1 MHKSIRGLMAV
12 PLALMMVALA
22 TVTYAETLYKY
33 TDKDGKVTYSDRVPK
48 AGEKAEAVGTDKAD
62 KIGNTVKLE
71 TKDGKGVQ
79 QQFSDIK
86 ARGDARIAAREKLQK
101 DVDASEERLTK
112 ARKAL
117 ETDREPRGGE
127 QRVIVRP
134 GGNSVQRT
142 EAYYARIAGLEASIK
157 QAEEALAAA
166 LEKYNRN
173 SP

>member
-12 PLALMMVALA
+12 PLALMMVVLA